1 MKILFDQGTS
11 APLRQF
17 LQDHEVST
25 AVECGWSDLSN
36 GDLIEAAERNDF
48 EVLVTTD
55 RNLRYQQNLTERI
68 IAIAVV
74 LQSAWPVLK
83 TRADEVSE
91 VISNLDPGDY
101 LEI

>member
-1 MKILFDQGTS
+1 MKILFDQGTP

-17 LQDHEVST
+17 LKDHEVST
-25 AVECGWSDLSN
+25 AAERGWSDLSN
-36 GDLIEAAERNDF
+36 GDLIEVAERNDF

-55 RNLRYQQNLTERI
+55 RNLRYQQNLTERT

-83 TRADEVSE
+83 TRADEVSD
-91 VISNLDPGDY
+91 VISNLGPGEY